1 MSIVSGFLSTV
12 VVIDG
17 LLLVLIVMLQ
27 KGKGGVGLA
36 GFGGGAQMLFGGSGG
51 QDLFQKVT
59 WVLGAILMGTSL
71 LLVIV
76 KSNEPVGGYGARI
89 PSVPAQMPVAPRSA
103 SSEQSMPISGEQ
115 QAPAPANAPAQ
126 TPETPQAPAQ

>member
-1 MSIVSGFLSTV
+1 MSILSGFLTTV

-51 QDLFQKVT
+51 QDLFQKIT

-76 KSNEPVGGYGARI
+76 KSQEPVGGLGRI
-89 PSVPAQMPVAPRSA
+89 PSAPVQSSRQAPA
-103 SSEQSMPISGEQ
+103 EQQMPISNEQQ
-115 QAPAPANAPAQ
+115 QAPAPVPAQ
-126 TPETPQAPAQ
+126 TPETPQVPAQ

>member
-1 MSIVSGFLSTV
+1 MSVLSGLLTTV

-17 LLLVLIVMLQ
+17 LLLVLLVMLQ

-51 QDLFQKVT
+51 QDLFQKIT
-59 WVLGAILMGTSL
+59 WVLGAILMVGSL

-76 KSNEPVGGYGARI
+76 KSQEPVGGYGARI
-89 PSVPAQMPVAPRSA
+89 PSAPVQMPVTRQAP
-103 SSEQSMPISGEQ
+103 GEQ
-115 QAPAPANAPAQ
+115 QAPVPTNAPA
-126 TPETPQAPAQ
+126 PEAPQVPAQ